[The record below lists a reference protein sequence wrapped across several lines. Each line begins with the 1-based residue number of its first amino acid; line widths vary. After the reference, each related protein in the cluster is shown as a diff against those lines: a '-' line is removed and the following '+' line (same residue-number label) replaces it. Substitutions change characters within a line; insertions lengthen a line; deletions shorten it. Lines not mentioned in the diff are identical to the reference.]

1 MYVDDGYR
9 WHKHEIV
16 ELYLQGKT
24 AGIISGLTG
33 VPKIRIQRELDRLS
47 SKRPDIL
54 RQHLEAALYPSRRN
68 RDIDPV
74 MICQG

>member
-9 WHKHEIV
+9 WHKHQII

-24 AGIISGLTG
+24 AGIIAGLTG
-33 VPKIRIQRELDRLS
+33 VPKIRIERETQRMTRCNT
-47 SKRPDIL
+47 RIL
-54 RQHLEAALYPSRRN
+54 AMHLEAAQYPSRRN

-74 MICQG
+74 MICG

>member
-24 AGIISGLTG
+24 PGAISGLTG
-33 VPKIRIQRELDRLS
+33 VPKIRIERELDRLS

-54 RQHLEAALYPSRRN
+54 RQHLEARQYPSRRN